1 MTRAKALYT
10 LRIRRTESMITVIGV
25 PDTPGSGASIFL
37 ALAKAN
43 VPITMIVQNAPD
55 AGSASITFT
64 VPKVKLEEALKVT
77 WHIVQELGAVGVMND
92 DEIARLS
99 VFGRAVLEESVG
111 LAGEFFSVLAAERIN
126 ILAINSTADVISCII
141 EDADLDQAVSLLDG
155 KYGLEVERT
164 G

>member
-1 MTRAKALYT
+1 MKRAKALYT

-25 PDTPGSGASIFL
+25 PDTPGSGASIFQ
-37 ALAKAN
+37 ALATAN

-64 VPKVKLEEALKVT
+64 VPKARLEEALKVT
-77 WHIVQELGAVGVMND
+77 WQIVQQLGAVGVMND

-111 LAGEFFSVLAAERIN
+111 LAGEFFSVLAAEKIN

-141 EDADLDQAVSLLDG
+141 EDADLDQAVSLLDE
-155 KYGLEVERT
+155 KYGLEVERI